1 MLKAYAHFFCTLH
14 MLFAY
19 AMCMGGWGGW
29 GVYMQIAYA
38 KRTFGVEFFPQ
49 SQTP

>member
-19 AMCMGGWGGW
+19 AMCMGGWG
-29 GVYMQIAYA
+29 VYMQIAYA
-38 KRTFGVEFFPQ
+38 KRMFGVEFFPQ

>member
-1 MLKAYAHFFCTLH
+1 MLKTYALFFALCICYLH
-14 MLFAY
+14 MLCA
-19 AMCMGGWGGW
+19 WGGW

-49 SQTP
+49 SQKP